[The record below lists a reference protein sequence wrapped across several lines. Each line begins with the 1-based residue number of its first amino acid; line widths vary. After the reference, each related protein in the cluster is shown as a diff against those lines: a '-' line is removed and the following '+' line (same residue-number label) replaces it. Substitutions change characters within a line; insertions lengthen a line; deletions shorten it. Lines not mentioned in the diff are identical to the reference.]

1 MKQFTDKIRNINS
14 SITLSIIAKAAKM
27 QREGKG
33 VISLAAGEPD
43 FNTPNHIIEAGI
55 KAMQSGKTRYTAAAG
70 IPDLREAIVEK
81 VKRDNG
87 IDCSSQNVIVS
98 AGAKHSLFNL
108 LYVFIEKDDEVL
120 IFSPYWV
127 SYTDMVLAVGGK
139 PIIVEGDSKNGF
151 IPDLDV
157 VQSSITSKIKMIILN
172 SPNNPT
178 GAIFPQK
185 FIKSLIE
192 IADQH
197 DLIVVSDECY
207 EKIIYDEPFVSP
219 ATISNPARVVTI
231 QSMSKTYAMTGWR
244 LGYLIAAPSVV
255 EQISK
260 LQSQTT
266 SSINLISQYAATAAL
281 QGSQDFLV
289 PMIEAY
295 RQRRDFL
302 VSRLNRMAGVSC
314 EKPAG
319 AFYCFPNVSA
329 LYNGKISGSIALSEF
344 LFDRAKIAV
353 IPGAPFGADGHI
365 RLSYATGM
373 EDLGIAMDRMETAL
387 SELETMKGR

>member
-344 LFDRAKIAV
+344 LFDR
-353 IPGAPFGADGHI
+353 
-365 RLSYATGM
+365 
-373 EDLGIAMDRMETAL
+373 
-387 SELETMKGR
+387 